1 MKFFTLA
8 LFVGAIS
15 ATELEDMQDAVD
27 ALKIRVTKAGLDA
40 IDKEANDVRETMIK
54 IKSARSTRNLKN
66 SLEKFAMTKE
76 IANIKKIDKAF
87 LASPEGK
94 KLVHEWMDVGDVLEE
109 NLYKNKTGVHFPNE
123 KMDEFSD
130 EINDVVHEYE
140 KLEGSKWDKAYE
152 AGWKAAF
159 ESKHGQQLGRRV
171 KTFAHSAEGQA
182 LKKEIVELKQMIKK
196 NVKVTDLPDHWKDEE
211 DLLKI
216 EISKAGQAAIEKEMN
231 DFGAVA
237 KAVKN
242 ARSVRN
248 MGNSLERWGKSDEVA
263 ALKALDKKFL
273 ASEEGQELMHEWKDF
288 GLSLKEHIKKTP
300 KGIHIDHEGM
310 QIIEDEADDVEH
322 EYKMLKGS
330 KWEKA
335 YDAAWEKATT
345 SPEAGSVARR
355 FETFSKSA
363 EWKALEK
370 ELKELDMALKKNVK
384 VTDLPKDMQEEM
396 ELLKIEISKA
406 GQAAI
411 EKEFNDVGVVA
422 KKVKMARSVRNMKNS
437 LERWGKSDEVAEL
450 KTLDK
455 KFWASPEG
463 KELFLEI
470 KDFHDGLK
478 DHVKKTPNGIHID
491 QAGMHVI
498 EDEADDIEHEYKMLK
513 GSKWDKAYDAAWDKA
528 TSSPEAASVGRRFK
542 TFSQS
547 AEWKMLDKELRELD
561 MALKKNVKVTDLPKD
576 MDDMFVF

>member
-1 MKFFTLA
+1 
-8 LFVGAIS
+8 
-15 ATELEDMQDAVD
+15 MQDAVD

-76 IANIKKIDKAF
+76 ISNIRKIDKAF

-130 EINDVVHEYE
+130 EMNDVVHEYE
-140 KLEGSKWDKAYE
+140 KLEGTKWDKAYE

-159 ESKHGQQLGRRV
+159 ESKHGQQLKRRV
-171 KTFAHSAEGQA
+171 KTFRFSAEGKA
-182 LKKEIVELKQMIKK
+182 LHKEIVDLKNSIKN

-237 KAVKN
+237 KKVKN

-273 ASEEGQELMHEWKDF
+273 ASPEGKELMAEWKDF

-437 LERWGKSDEVAEL
+437 LERWGKSDEVAAL
-450 KTLDK
+450 KALDK

-463 KELFLEI
+463 KELFLEL
-470 KDFHDGLK
+470 KDFSDGLK
-478 DHVKKTPNGIHID
+478 DHVKKTPQGIHID
-491 QAGMHVI
+491 HAGMQVI
-498 EDEADDIEHEYKMLK
+498 EDEADDIEHEYKMLH
-513 GSKWDKAYDAAWDKA
+513 GSKWEKAYDAAWDKA
-528 TSSPEAASVGRRFK
+528 TSSPEAASVGRRFE
-542 TFSQS
+542 TFSKS
-547 AEWKMLDKELRELD
+547 AEWKALDKELRELD